1 MSSWLSEREQMLVE
15 GAEKNNLD
23 LPVPTQI
30 VSNGEYLP
38 PKQSDMQK
46 KVEKRMLELA
56 DENAKYLGLS
66 RRQFLQTSCGMA
78 TAFLAMNEIYGGG
91 VFEVSKAEARDP
103 ELTLARTNSLSGQFI
118 FDDQT
123 HFLRDDFPHDA
134 ILGLGEFAA
143 EHWNPKLKKKVY
155 H

>member
-66 RRQFLQTSCGMA
+66 RQFLQTSCGMA
-78 TAFLAMNEIYGGG
+78 TAFLAMKW
-91 VFEVSKAEARDP
+91 VTSRRCF
-103 ELTLARTNSLSGQFI
+103 
-118 FDDQT
+118 
-123 HFLRDDFPHDA
+123 
-134 ILGLGEFAA
+134 
-143 EHWNPKLKKKVY
+143 
-155 H
+155 

>member
-46 KVEKRMLELA
+46 KVVYEEADKMEKMSEWKARV
-56 DENAKYLGLS
+56 LG
-66 RRQFLQTSCGMA
+66 
-78 TAFLAMNEIYGGG
+78 I
-91 VFEVSKAEARDP
+91 SK
-103 ELTLARTNSLSGQFI
+103 N
-118 FDDQT
+118 
-123 HFLRDDFPHDA
+123 DA
-134 ILGLGEFAA
+134 I
-143 EHWNPKLKKKVY
+143 
-155 H
+155 

>member
-46 KVEKRMLELA
+46 VEKRMLELA
-56 DENAKYLGLS
+56 DENAKFLGLS
-66 RRQFLQTSCGMA
+66 RRQFLQTSC
-78 TAFLAMNEIYGGG
+78 YGY
-91 VFEVSKAEARDP
+91 S
-103 ELTLARTNSLSGQFI
+103 I
-118 FDDQT
+118 FG
-123 HFLRDDFPHDA
+123 H
-134 ILGLGEFAA
+134 E
-143 EHWNPKLKKKVY
+143 
-155 H
+155 

>member
-1 MSSWLSEREQMLVE
+1 MSSWLSDREQMLVE

-23 LPVPTQI
+23 LPIPTQI

-38 PKQSDMQK
+38 PKQSNLQK
-46 KVEKRMLELA
+46 KVEKRMVELA

-91 VFEVSKAEARDP
+91 VFNVSKAEARDP
-103 ELTLARTNSLSGQFI
+103 ELTLGRTNELSGQFI

-143 EHWNPKLKKKVY
+143 EHWNPKLKEEGII
-155 H
+155 

>member
-1 MSSWLSEREQMLVE
+1 M
-15 GAEKNNLD
+15 EKNNLD

-38 PKQSDMQK
+38 PKQSNLQK
-46 KVEKRMLELA
+46 KVEKRMVELA

-91 VFEVSKAEARDP
+91 VFKVSEAEARDP
-103 ELTLARTNSLSGQFI
+103 EMMLERTASLEGQFI
-118 FDDQT
+118 FDDQIYST
-123 HFLRDDFPHDA
+123 SPGQACVFYLDNQV
-134 ILGLGEFAA
+134 LGGG
-143 EHWNPKLKKKVY
+143 WISSTSN
-155 H
+155 

>member
-1 MSSWLSEREQMLVE
+1 MSSWLSEREHRLVE

-23 LPVPTQI
+23 LPVPSQI

-38 PKQSDMQK
+38 PKQSNLQK

-56 DENAKYLGLS
+56 DENSKHLGLS

-78 TAFLAMNEIYGGG
+78 TAFIAMNEIYGGG
-91 VFEVSKAEARDP
+91 VFNVNNAEARDP

-118 FDDQT
+118 FDDQPI
-123 HFLRDDFPHDA
+123 F
-134 ILGLGEFAA
+134 
-143 EHWNPKLKKKVY
+143 
-155 H
+155 